1 MEDNM
6 KRVVV
11 TGFGTIN
18 PTGNTASESWENL
31 KNGVNG
37 IADIDEEIFEL
48 TGIRVA
54 GQIKNFDAKEYLD
67 AKLVRTLDRVTQ
79 LGIVASREAYNMANL
94 DEVEDRF
101 RIGTNVTSGIG
112 GMQSL
117 DENILV
123 ARNRGFNKITPQFIP
138 KSLINLVGGN
148 IAIDLNARG
157 INNAIVTAC
166 ASSTDAI
173 GHAYSYIKSGMVDVM
188 ITGGAEATVIP
199 IGIAGFN
206 NMKALSK
213 SQDKDYASIPFD
225 ENRNGFV
232 MGEGAGTLILEDY
245 DHAVARGATIYG
257 EVVGYGASCD
267 ASHITA
273 PDAEAVASSYALEM
287 ALRSA
292 NVPLEEVGY
301 VNAHG
306 TSTPLNDK
314 TEVAMLKKTFKEHA
328 ANLHV
333 TSSKSMTGHLLGAAG
348 AIEGMITMLSIQ
360 EGVVTPTINT
370 KTIAEECQ
378 GVKIAQELVKD
389 ETLKYGISTSL
400 GFGGHNAVVVFKKFE
415 G

>member
-1 MEDNM
+1 M

-11 TGFGTIN
+11 TGYGTIN
-18 PTGNTASESWENL
+18 PTGKNASESWENL

-37 IADIDEEIFEL
+37 IVDTDSEIFEL

-54 GQIKNFDAKEYLD
+54 GQIQGFEPSEHLD
-67 AKLVRTLDRVTQ
+67 SKQIRTLDRVSQ
-79 LGIVASREAYNMANL
+79 LAIVAAREAYNMAGL
-94 DEVEDRF
+94 DDVQDRF

-112 GMQSL
+112 GMKSL
-117 DENILV
+117 DENIV
-123 ARNRGFNKITPQFIP
+123 ISRERGFNKMTPQFIP

-148 IAIDLNARG
+148 IAIDLNTRG

-173 GHAYSYIKSGMVDVM
+173 GHAFSYIKSGMVDVM
-188 ITGGAEATVIP
+188 ITGGAEASVIP

-206 NMKALSK
+206 NMRALSK
-213 SQDKDYASIPFD
+213 SQDKDFASIPFD
-225 ENRNGFV
+225 ETRNGFV
-232 MGEGAGTLILEDY
+232 MGEGSACLILEDY
-245 DHAVARGATIYG
+245 DHAIKRGATIYG

-273 PDAEAVASSYALEM
+273 PDAEATGSSYAVDM
-287 ALRSA
+287 AIKCA
-292 NVPLEEVGY
+292 NIDKNEVGY

-314 TEVAMLKKTFKEHA
+314 TEVAMLKRSFGEHA
-328 ANLHV
+328 ANLNV

-348 AIEGMITMLSIQ
+348 ALEGLITMLSLQ

-370 KTIAEECQ
+370 KTISEECS
-378 GVKIAQELVKD
+378 GVKIARNLVKD
-389 ETLKYGISTSL
+389 ESLKYGISTSL
-400 GFGGHNAVVVFKKFE
+400 GFGGHNSVVVFKKYE
-415 G
+415 GE

>member
-1 MEDNM
+1 M

-11 TGFGTIN
+11 TGYGTIN
-18 PTGNTASESWENL
+18 PTGKNAFESWENL
-31 KNGVNG
+31 KKGVNG
-37 IADIDEEIFEL
+37 IVDTDSEIFEL

-54 GQIKNFDAKEYLD
+54 GQIQGFEPSEHLD
-67 AKLVRTLDRVTQ
+67 SKQIRTLDRVTQ
-79 LGIVASREAYNMANL
+79 LGIVSAREAYNMAEL
-94 DEVEDRF
+94 DVIEDRF

-112 GMQSL
+112 GMKSM
-117 DENILV
+117 DENIIIS
-123 ARNRGFNKITPQFIP
+123 RKRGFNKMTPQFIP

-173 GHAYSYIKSGMVDVM
+173 GHAFSYIKSGMVDVM

-213 SQDKDYASIPFD
+213 SQDKDFASIPFD
-225 ENRNGFV
+225 ETRNGFV
-232 MGEGAGTLILEDY
+232 MGEGAACLILEDY
-245 DHAVARGATIYG
+245 DHAIKRGAFIYG

-273 PDAEAVASSYALEM
+273 PDSEATGSSYAVDM
-287 ALRSA
+287 AIKCA
-292 NVPLEEVGY
+292 NIDKNEVGY

-314 TEVAMLKKTFKEHA
+314 TEV
-328 ANLHV
+328 
-333 TSSKSMTGHLLGAAG
+333 
-348 AIEGMITMLSIQ
+348 
-360 EGVVTPTINT
+360 
-370 KTIAEECQ
+370 
-378 GVKIAQELVKD
+378 
-389 ETLKYGISTSL
+389 
-400 GFGGHNAVVVFKKFE
+400 
-415 G
+415 